1 MNKTD
6 QFIVAI
12 VLLLILIHLAV
23 GIAGYVTGRLLFWV
37 TLLNLFSASAIL
49 IYWIQKQLTITQHIV
64 EGREML
70 VIGLE
75 LTLVFCAIYLF
86 FSGRTVLFA
95 RLLQYLFFGAHL
107 LFLILG
113 LFFMLSFKMN
123 RLF

>member
-1 MNKTD
+1 MSTTD

-12 VLLLILIHLAV
+12 ILFLMLVHLAV
-23 GIAGYVTGRLLFWV
+23 GIAGYVTGRLLLWV
-37 TLLNLFSASAIL
+37 TLLNLLSASAII

-64 EGREML
+64 EGRETL

-86 FSGRTVLFA
+86 FSGRSVPFA

>member
-6 QFIVAI
+6 QFIVVI
-12 VLLLILIHLAV
+12 VLLLMLVHLAV
-23 GIAGYVTGRLLFWV
+23 GIAGYVTGRLLLWV
-37 TLLNLFSASAIL
+37 TLLNLLSASAII
-49 IYWIQKQLTITQHIV
+49 IYWIQKQFTITQHIA

-75 LTLVFCAIYLF
+75 LTLIFCAIYLF
-86 FSGRTVLFA
+86 FSGRTVPLA
-95 RLLQYLFFGAHL
+95 RLLQYIFFGGHL